1 MKLLLLLSA
10 FIGLANLS
18 IAQVCNGNFAF
29 DTQAELDQFVI
40 DNPACTT
47 IDGNVYILQN
57 DVLPGDEITNV
68 NALNNITEILGS
80 LIIERTDVPTV
91 LSLSGLSNLTSAE
104 ALSITELNT
113 SNDGSFVTDLTGLES
128 ITNLGVLTVKCNTW
142 IDLSPLYGL
151 TSLVGLNL
159 DFPDAT
165 LSGYVA

>member
-68 NALNNITEILGS
+68 MARL
-80 LIIERTDVPTV
+80 
-91 LSLSGLSNLTSAE
+91 
-104 ALSITELNT
+104 
-113 SNDGSFVTDLTGLES
+113 
-128 ITNLGVLTVKCNTW
+128 
-142 IDLSPLYGL
+142 
-151 TSLVGLNL
+151 
-159 DFPDAT
+159 
-165 LSGYVA
+165 